1 MPSESSSLQLPA
13 WPCLRPDAQ
22 VVAPPRGSLHVAL
35 SLRHLV
41 SIENPP
47 AGLAEWLVGLDGLVP
62 LAEAIGNAPVPDEDA
77 AHVLAELDRAGLLAD
92 ASYGVPFRHVEDEQ
106 GDALGLASRARGVGH
121 PPPAGR
127 VWVAGQEPWRSR
139 LASALDGCTGLAYSV
154 AGPPADIVAVIS
166 GPFQQ
171 EPGGATDRA
180 DALGIPRLSV
190 KVSAVDAVMS
200 PLDADCASC
209 RGREVADDWGTWL
222 FGGRAAAAPRLP
234 VHHRALVIATAVEHI
249 LTAVSTATGGSL
261 TPRAGYE
268 RVVDLRRGTVTLRQ
282 GGSAGCACLAA

>member
-1 MPSESSSLQLPA
+1 M
-13 WPCLRPDAQ
+13 
-22 VVAPPRGSLHVAL
+22 
-35 SLRHLV
+35 

-47 AGLAEWLVGLDGLVP
+47 DGLAEWIVGLDGLAP

-77 AHVLAELDRAGLLAD
+77 AHVLAELDLAGLLIDARRCPVPTRRGRAGRRARAGL
-92 ASYGVPFRHVEDEQ
+92 AS
-106 GDALGLASRARGVGH
+106 SRSRT
-121 PPPAGR
+121 PSTTGR

-139 LASALDGCTGLAYSV
+139 LASALDGCTGLAYS
-154 AGPPADIVAVIS
+154 AAAPPADLVAVIG

-209 RGREVADDWGTWL
+209 RGREVADDWSTWL

-234 VHHRALVIATAVEHI
+234 VHHRALVIAT
-249 LTAVSTATGGSL
+249 GGGARPDRGLDCDRGIACS
-261 TPRAGYE
+261 PFRMRAGGGPE
-268 RVVDLRRGTVTLRQ
+268 ARHSDAAIGRMRLPRGLNGRLPDIARPLSRTSVVGPGTRNI
-282 GGSAGCACLAA
+282 GP